1 MSITSMEF
9 DQTQIQQSSEK
20 INSADHIDNN
30 ENKSNFN
37 LEKEIHNI
45 LVVFGMVTEIILS
58 DNHLLEYVNV
68 NEIYKILLCIFRA
81 RYEDILNDLQ
91 KNTVKNEEKYG
102 EDKIGNESPKGDER
116 DLSQYNDSCEK
127 KKIENI
133 NTSKNNEVNDIYGDN
148 ELAKEIKLKFSKMFY
163 GSPDKKTNCNSN
175 NNNIMRLIR
184 INSLN
189 YIKYAITGCIYL
201 HGKISTRKMSLR
213 HILNSLD
220 FNLYILNN
228 CMDAKNRLT
237 GNSNLKALAFII
249 NQYQPIAKENIYN
262 EKEESLKMEKA
273 SLCASSFNISNNIF
287 KYSLLFELMF
297 ITRSPFIINKFIY
310 SVFNDMICIPNINNK
325 YNDIVIVISCILFVN
340 HFFYHLNH
348 HHKMTSPYFKLIK
361 KMYMS
366 QVEKIINIFMLLNP
380 TSYASEMKNVISL
393 VKEIANLYSIT
404 Y

>member
-9 DQTQIQQSSEK
+9 DQTQIRQPSEK
-20 INSADHIDNN
+20 INSVDYIDNN
-30 ENKSNFN
+30 ENKSDFN

-58 DNHLLEYVNV
+58 DNHLLEYVSFND
-68 NEIYKILLCIFRA
+68 IYKILLCIFRA
-81 RYEDILNDLQ
+81 RYEDILNGLQ
-91 KNTVKNEEKYG
+91 KNTVKNDEKYKEG
-102 EDKIGNESPKGDER
+102 KIENETPKGDER
-116 DLSQYNDSCEK
+116 DLPQYNDSHK

-133 NTSKNNEVNDIYGDN
+133 NKSKNNKVNDIYGDN
-148 ELAKEIKLKFSKMFY
+148 ELAKEIKLKFSQMFY
-163 GSPDKKTNCNSN
+163 GSPDKKTNGNSN
-175 NNNIMRLIR
+175 NKNIMRLIPM
-184 INSLN
+184 NSLN

-201 HGKISTRKMSLR
+201 HGKISTRKLSLR

-228 CMDAKNRLT
+228 YMNTENSLT
-237 GNSNLKALAFII
+237 ANSDLKTLAFII
-249 NQYQPIAKENIYN
+249 NQYQPIVKENIYN

-287 KYSLLFELMF
+287 KYSLLFELIF

-310 SVFNDMICIPNINNK
+310 SVFNDMLCIPNINNK

-348 HHKMTSPYFKLIK
+348 HHKMASPYFKLIK

-366 QVEKIINIFMLLNP
+366 QVEKIINIFILLNP
-380 TSYASEMKNVISL
+380 TTYASEMKNVISL